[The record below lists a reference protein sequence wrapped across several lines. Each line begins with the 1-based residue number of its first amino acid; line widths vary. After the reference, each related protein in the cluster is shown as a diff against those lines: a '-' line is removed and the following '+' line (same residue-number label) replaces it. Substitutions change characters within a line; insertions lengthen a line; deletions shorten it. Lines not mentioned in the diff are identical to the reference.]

1 MALNVTALNTELAS
15 AKAALEFSWGDLAIY
30 IKGKIAEAVIN
41 GGITNYT
48 IAGRSVT
55 VNLEWLNNALKIAES
70 RSIGGLVTQTGEF

>member
-1 MALNVTALNTELAS
+1 MALNVAALNTELAS
-15 AKAALEFSWGDLAIY
+15 VKDALDFSWSDLKVY
-30 IKGKIAEAVIN
+30 IKGKIAEAVVN

-70 RSIGGLVTQTGEF
+70 RAGGGLVTQTGEF